1 MTEILRCGWCKMT
14 HTRAVRPG
22 VYQCLDASCK
32 GFGKRQTFA
41 DDPALMSHKRVMD
54 YLNSVLIQLE
64 DAYNDF
70 PNGRAYRAVV
80 DLQDAI
86 TLARLAGAR

>member
-1 MTEILRCGWCKMT
+1 MTTGLET
-14 HTRAVRPG
+14 
-22 VYQCLDASCK
+22 
-32 GFGKRQTFA
+32 
-41 DDPALMSHKRVMD
+41 MSHKRVMD

-70 PNGRAYRAVV
+70 PHPQAYRAVV
-80 DLQDAI
+80 DMGDAI